1 MIGEN
6 NVKNIGL
13 FISSMNGGGA
23 ERVVS
28 HLSRILADDFNVHV
42 ILLEDTYNEYN
53 CGGQMHNLDV
63 PAKPGNI
70 FVKLS
75 LLFKRV
81 KRMKELIKKEKLD
94 CVISFLDSPNF
105 VNLFAK
111 VRGCK
116 KIISIRNYSSLENN
130 NSLLG
135 KITKIA
141 MKFLYKK
148 ADCVVTVSK
157 LIERDFK
164 EHYGIPANKIVT
176 IYNPYDFSTMEELA
190 LEPLSDKESNF
201 FNGNFVYCN
210 VGRIMH
216 QKGIWHLVKAFYK
229 VQEKHPEARLVLV
242 GEDFSEGKLQSLI
255 NAFKIEDKVLLTGR
269 VKNPYKYMKHSSA
282 YVLSSLFEGFPNA
295 MVEAMA
301 CGLPVIAA
309 DCKSGPREIL
319 CKNPDLDSIADAIE
333 ICDYGILVPP
343 LENEEN
349 WELDTVEQNVSR
361 LSKAMEILIADP
373 SKTLPLS
380 SAAVSRSRTFG
391 FEECRKGFLNVIL
404 D

>member
-1 MIGEN
+1 
-6 NVKNIGL
+6 
-13 FISSMNGGGA
+13 
-23 ERVVS
+23 
-28 HLSRILADDFNVHV
+28 
-42 ILLEDTYNEYN
+42 
-53 CGGQMHNLDV
+53 MHNLDV

-81 KRMKELIKKEKLD
+81 KRMKALIKKEKID

-116 KIISIRNYSSLENN
+116 KIISIRNYSSLENRQ
-130 NSLLG
+130 SALG
-135 KITKIA
+135 KITNMV
-141 MKFLYKK
+141 MKLLYKN

-164 EHYGIPANKIVT
+164 VHYGIPEDKIVT
-176 IYNPYDFSTMEELA
+176 VYNPYDFVTMDKLA
-190 LEPLSDKESNF
+190 NEPLSEEEPSF
-201 FNGNFVYCN
+201 FEGNFVYCN
-210 VGRIMH
+210 VGRIMY
-216 QKGIWHLVKAFYK
+216 QKGIWHLVKAFYA
-229 VQEKHPEARLVLV
+229 VQQKHPEARLVLV

-255 NAFKIEDKVLLTGR
+255 TTLKIEDKVLLTGR
-269 VKNPYKYMKHSSA
+269 VKNPYKYMKNSNA

-319 CKNPDLDSIADAIE
+319 YQNPNLESTAE
-333 ICDYGILVPP
+333 TMEMCDYGILIPP
-343 LENEEN
+343 LECEELWSDSITKNENNLIDGMNKILEN
-349 WELDTVEQNVSR
+349 RTIRNDLTD
-361 LSKAMEILIADP
+361 KA
-373 SKTLPLS
+373 KY
-380 SAAVSRSRTFG
+380 RSRHFN
-391 FEECRKGFLNVIL
+391 FEVTRKKFASIIEG
-404 D
+404 